1 MENLPVLQTRRL
13 TLRPF
18 SLADAPE
25 VQKLAGQPEVALMTI
40 HIPYPY
46 PDGAAEAWIATHAAG
61 YEQGTTFIFAI
72 THGEGGTLMGGI
84 SLMADRD
91 NGTAELG
98 YWLGIPYWNQGFA
111 TEAAEA
117 VLAYGFE
124 TLGLRRI
131 YARYFR
137 HNPASGRVMRKLGMI
152 YEGRNREAQ
161 RRAGRVSDEE
171 CYGLLA
177 EDWRAFRRPVA
188 PAFIDRSLIRH
199 AETADRPWIRAV
211 LREHWGGEE
220 VVSRGRVLR
229 PADLPGFVALIAGD
243 PQGLATYEIRG
254 ADCEIVTLNSLA
266 PRLGLGRRLVE
277 VVRAAAD
284 AAGCRRLW
292 LVTTN
297 DNTEALAFYQR
308 IGFRLVALHRD
319 AVAASRALKA
329 AIPEIGHLDIP
340 IRDEIELEMATR
352 D

>member
-1 MENLPVLQTRRL
+1 MENLPVLQTDRL
-13 TLRPF
+13 ILRPYTT
-18 SLADAPE
+18 ADAPD
-25 VQKLAGQPEVALMTI
+25 VQTLAGQPEVALMTI

-61 YEQGTTFIFAI
+61 FFQGTSFIFAI
-72 THGEGGTLMGGI
+72 TRKADGVLMGGI
-84 SLMADRD
+84 SLMADRE

-98 YWLGIPYWNQGFA
+98 YWLGIPFWNQGYA

-117 VLAYGFE
+117 AVAYGFE

-152 YEGRNREAQ
+152 FEGRNRQAQ
-161 RRAGRVSDEE
+161 RRAGRVADEE

-177 EDWRAFRRPVA
+177 EDWRALRRPA
-188 PAFIDRSLIRH
+188 AQAFPDRSLVRPV
-199 AETADRPWIRAV
+199 EPADRFWILAL
-211 LREHWGGEE
+211 LRGHWNGEE

-229 PADLPGFVALIAGD
+229 PADLPGFVALVAGE
-243 PQGLATYEIRG
+243 PQGLATYEIRAAG
-254 ADCEIVTLNSLA
+254 CELVTLNSLA
-266 PRLGLGRRLVE
+266 PRLGLGRRLVDA
-277 VVRAAAD
+277 VREAAA

-308 IGFRLVALHRD
+308 IGFRLAALHRD
-319 AVAASRALKA
+319 ALAESRALKP
-329 AIPEIGHLDIP
+329 AIPLTGHLGIP
-340 IRDEIELEMATR
+340 IRDELELELGIKG
-352 D
+352 

>member
-1 MENLPVLQTRRL
+1 MGTLPLLQTERL
-13 TLRPF
+13 ILRSF
-18 SLADAPE
+18 TLADAPE

-46 PDGAAEAWIATHAAG
+46 PDGAAEAWIATHGAG
-61 YEQGTTFIFAI
+61 FEQGLSFIFAI
-72 THGEGGTLMGGI
+72 TRRENGALMGGI

-98 YWLGIPYWNQGFA
+98 YWLGIPFWNQGYA
-111 TEAAEA
+111 TEAAGA
-117 VLAYGFE
+117 LVAYGFE

-152 YEGRNREAQ
+152 FEGRNRQAQ
-161 RRAGRVSDEE
+161 RRADRVADEE

-177 EDWRAFRRPVA
+177 EDWRSLHRPAA
-188 PAFIDRSLIRH
+188 PAVVDRSLVRPVKS
-199 AETADRPWIRAV
+199 EDRPWVRSL
-211 LREHWGGEE
+211 LREHWSGEE
-220 VVSRGRVLR
+220 VISRDRLLR
-229 PADLPGFVALIAGD
+229 PADLPGFVALIAGE

-254 ADCEIVTLNSLA
+254 DECELVTLNSLA
-266 PRLGLGRRLVE
+266 PRLGLGWRLVDA
-277 VVRAAAD
+277 VRAAAA

-308 IGFRLVALHRD
+308 IGFRLAALHRD
-319 AVAASRALKA
+319 AIAKSRELKP
-329 AIPEIGHLDIP
+329 AIPETGHLGIP
-340 IRDEIELEMATR
+340 LRDEIELELEIKG
-352 D
+352 